1 MFDNYLSSEMTGCL
15 GAWDTFEARVASRAE
30 EGVVLAYHGTCDGL
44 VAAAY
49 LLHTLRGNG
58 VDVPKS
64 RILWVGSDD
73 HTYEQLRSFLRQQR
87 PAFLITLGFPVEN
100 SPEAL
105 ADMVGCVGQGVFV
118 FDHHHHTGAVA
129 TMDKLVVVNPT
140 PSVELAKTKPMPS
153 SLFGFLCAE
162 RSGRDVAP
170 WLVGVAL
177 LDEGVEEQLSS
188 FFEELSRLH
197 DLPSPGMVGG
207 PAGLRQTVYG
217 RISRLLSS
225 NFAAREPEHTSLDLA
240 MQVLRN
246 QVPGPDEL
254 LDAASERLARLAN
267 TVTTEVRRH
276 IDTWRQR
283 ITAYLKDAL
292 FVKIEIPPAFAVTAP
307 VASILQGHFPE
318 KTVVVY
324 SRRGSTARVEVRCPP
339 AEGRD
344 VAAIFANA
352 ASRIPLHCYSA
363 QAVSGGTTVG
373 VEHLNELLDVFGAA
387 LDPSW
392 SDDDD
397 DD

>member
-1 MFDNYLSSEMTGCL
+1 MFDNYLNSEMTGCL
-15 GAWDTFEARVASRAE
+15 GAWDTFEARVAARAE
-30 EGVVLAYHGTCDGL
+30 DGVVLAYHGTCDGL

-58 VDVPKS
+58 VDVPRS
-64 RILWVGSDD
+64 RILWVGTDD
-73 HTYEQLRSFLRQQR
+73 HAYGQLRSFLRQQR

-105 ADMVGCVGQGVFV
+105 ADMVACVGQGVFV
-118 FDHHHHTGAVA
+118 FDHHYAGSIPA
-129 TMDKLVVVNPT
+129 MEKLVVVNPT
-140 PSVELAKTKPMPS
+140 PTVELSKTKPMPS

-177 LDEGVEEQLSS
+177 LDEGVEEQMSS

-217 RISRLLSS
+217 RLSRLLSS

-240 MQVLRN
+240 LQVLRN

-276 IDTWRQR
+276 NDTWRQR
-283 ITAYLKDAL
+283 INAYLKDAP
-292 FVKIEIPPAFAVTAP
+292 FVKIEIPSSYAVTGP
-307 VASILQGHFPE
+307 VATILQVHFSD
-318 KTVVVY
+318 KSVVVY
-324 SRRGSTARVEVRCPP
+324 SRREATARVEVRCPP

-344 VAAIFANA
+344 LAAVFAA
-352 ASRIPLHCYSA
+352 AAAKLPLHCYAA
-363 QAVSGGTTVG
+363 QATSAGTTLR
-373 VEHLNELLDVFGAA
+373 VEHLDALLDLLSAA
-387 LDPSW
+387 LDPDW
-392 SDDDD
+392 SADDEDE
-397 DD
+397 

>member
-64 RILWVGSDD
+64 RILWVGTDD
-73 HTYEQLRSFLRQQR
+73 QTYEQLRSFLRQQR

-105 ADMVGCVGQGVFV
+105 ADMVACVGQGMFV
-118 FDHHHHTGAVA
+118 FDHHYAHSIPA
-129 TMDKLVVVNPT
+129 MEKLVVVTPT
-140 PSVELAKTKPMPS
+140 PTVELAKTKPMPS

-177 LDEGVEEQLSS
+177 LDEGVEEQMSS

-207 PAGLRQTVYG
+207 AAGLRQTVYG
-217 RISRLLSS
+217 RLSRLLSS

-240 MQVLRN
+240 LQVLRN
-246 QVPGPDEL
+246 QIPGPDEL

-276 IDTWRQR
+276 NDTWRQR
-283 ITAYLKDAL
+283 INAYLKNAP
-292 FVKIEIPPAFAVTAP
+292 FVKIEIPASYAVTGP
-307 VASILQGHFPE
+307 VATILQGHFAD

-324 SRRGSTARVEVRCPP
+324 SQRGATARVEVRCPP

-344 VAAIFANA
+344 LGAVFANA
-352 ASRIPLHCYSA
+352 ATKIPLHCYAA
-363 QAVSGGTTVG
+363 QALAGGTTIRA
-373 VEHLNELLDVFGAA
+373 EHLDKLLDILSAA
-387 LDPSW
+387 LDPDW
-392 SDDDD
+392 SADDEDD
-397 DD
+397 